1 MSDKIVTGIA
11 GSGAM
16 GSGIAQV
23 AAVAGHQVILFD
35 TESSALDKAKKS
47 IRSSFDKLVEKGKL
61 DSDTATIRFEQIKF
75 TTSISDFSSCGIL
88 IEAIVE
94 NLGIKKELFQNAEK
108 FVSADCILATNTS
121 SLPVV
126 AIAAACK

>member
-94 NLGIKKELFQNAEK
+94 NLGWFA
-108 FVSADCILATNTS
+108 
-121 SLPVV
+121 
-126 AIAAACK
+126 